1 MLSANNMG
9 GIVMKKLFVVI
20 IAIGSG
26 LLYSCS
32 KEDSVASEPE
42 TPQAKV
48 VFKATTE
55 PATKTALQ
63 QDGENYKIVWLNGDR
78 ITIVDGAVTPNVGVY
93 STTLSEPTTQADFTI
108 VSGDEAT
115 TPNYKAYYP
124 ATVYNNGTP
133 ALPATQNYVADNISG
148 YPMYSESTT
157 QNFSFKNLCGIIRLN
172 ISTTQSGK
180 KVRKIILS
188 ATQGM
193 SGEISNASTLKS
205 DNYLATVSG
214 TAGVTLDCGTS
225 GVDIGSTAVPFHIAV
240 PANTYTSLSI
250 TVITTDGSFQTRTA
264 NQGIKVDRSSITGIT
279 LGFNNLTVATDLS
292 AKETANTYIVSQ
304 AGKFK
309 FKGTVKGNGG
319 LDPMTGAKATTINP
333 ASIAGVKVLWE
344 LNSQGRA
351 IKHNGGCYEIF
362 YSDGYVYFS
371 TPNTWVTGVVCVAI
385 YDASGNILW
394 SWNIWSTSPVGS
406 MTYNNNT
413 FMDRNLLAVD
423 LNSNRGFLYPWGRK
437 DAFSA
442 ARPGNYSSFAFVPTL
457 STAFNTESGIH
468 TMEYTIAHPTT
479 MIDNGDPN
487 SWMSQE
493 EYDKLPWR
501 DDVKTIYDPCP
512 AGWRVPTALQQNGMG
527 DLPGTGFSN
536 SIDGFGNPDSGYY
549 SSSTATTYP
558 KAYAYRQ
565 NGEQNQWG
573 TNPAFAIRPV
583 EDELTVMDL
592 ADYTDLSATATANS
606 YIVSAAGDYKF
617 RATVRGNGVADLAG
631 ISKNISADDIM
642 GAELLWATFG
652 TATAPAA
659 NELIRKVG
667 FEDGYVYFSTG
678 STGFQEGNA
687 VIAIKDINSKI
698 LWSWHIW
705 FTDDDLA
712 GTAQTYP
719 GGAVFMDRNLGA
731 LDNAVSPA
739 NYGLLYQWGRKDP
752 FLNSSMTASGDFS
765 NSTAC
770 RPAVKGTTHSMEDTG
785 NSPFTMAQV
794 VEKPNSFLYQN
805 PAYGG
810 KWASDIPSGGGLWAE
825 NKTIFD
831 PCPAGWKVPSGGY
844 WDTEFRKKMYSL
856 DYSDPLV
863 IQTSTSTATFP
874 NTGLRSTQAIGRSS
888 SSGPYE
894 YLIRYAGEV
903 VKPNGYH
910 YRLWASDGAL
920 LKDQTFYNFETQDF
934 ISLADIFEGKPKYDL
949 YFSSQYPNTIVSVIL
964 AASGCSVRCVREESQ
979 IVPVTSIS
987 LPSTATITQYGG
999 TKLNVTTNPA
1009 QCSYYELNWTS
1020 SDSKIAAVNEM
1031 GYVAG
1036 IYPGECT
1043 ITATIPGVGSAS
1055 CTVTVTASTSTTM
1068 EAVDLDL
1075 PSGTKWSN
1083 MNYGASSPSQRGSWC
1098 KYYNNSLPTGWTVPT
1113 KDQCQELID
1122 NCIWVPVSSD
1132 KSGTSIVGFVVFS
1145 TVNSNTVFFPST
1157 GWWVEGYIKDQEK
1170 GYYWTI
1176 DMYNNSSPYYL
1187 FLVPNGINPPTY
1199 SQPVKSVS
1207 IASNSSDNFNFNWN
1221 GKAPIRLVQ

>member
-1 MLSANNMG
+1 MKRLITLAAIAAIALASCTEKPEFQVTPAGQENM
-9 GIVMKKLFVVI
+9 
-20 IAIGSG
+20 A
-26 LLYSCS
+26 
-32 KEDSVASEPE
+32 SVSS
-42 TPQAKV
+42 T
-48 VFKATTE
+48 VFSATTE
-55 PATKTALQ
+55 
-63 QDGENYKIVWLNGDR
+63 
-78 ITIVDGAVTPNVGVY
+78 GAVTK
-93 STTLSEPTTQADFTI
+93 TTLSGDDDNGYVVNWQENDRIVVVDGDDHFGIYSTQSSTTQGDFSY
-108 VSGDEAT
+108 VEGSGSEAT

-124 ATVYNNGTP
+124 VALYNEGTP
-133 ALPATQNYVADNISG
+133 ALPATQTYVAGNIGQSPMYAESSNSNLAFKNIS
-148 YPMYSESTT
+148 
-157 QNFSFKNLCGIIRLN
+157 GIIRLN

-180 KVRKIILS
+180 KVRKIIV
-188 ATQGM
+188 AAAEGM
-193 SGEISNASTLKS
+193 SGTISNLATLVS
-205 DNYLATVSG
+205 DNYVATVSG
-214 TAGVTLDCGTS
+214 TEGVTLDCGAT
-225 GVDIGSTAVPFHIAV
+225 GIDIGSTAVPFHISV
-240 PANTYTSLSI
+240 PAKTYTSLSV
-250 TVITTDGSFQTRTA
+250 TVITTDGSLQTRTA
-264 NQGIKVDRSSITGIT
+264 NKGITVERSSISGIT
-279 LGFNNLTVATDLS
+279 LSFNDLTAATDLS
-292 AKETANTYIVSQ
+292 QKESANTYIVST
-304 AGKFK
+304 AGKYK

-333 ASIAGVKVLWE
+333 ASIAGVKVIWE
-344 LNSQGRA
+344 LREQGRA
-351 IKHNGGCYEIF
+351 IKHNGGCYEVF

-371 TPNTWVTGVVCVAI
+371 TPNTWVSGVLCAAI
-385 YDASGNILW
+385 YDASGTILW

-442 ARPGNYSSFAFVPTL
+442 ARPSQYSSFTFVPTL
-457 STAFNTESGIH
+457 STAFNTENGIH
-468 TMEYTIAHPTT
+468 TMEFTIAHPST
-479 MIDNGDPN
+479 MIDNGDAN

-493 EYDKLPWR
+493 EYNKLPWR

-512 AGWRVPTALQQNGMG
+512 AGWRVPTSAQQNGMSG
-527 DLPGTGFSN
+527 LPGTGFSN

-549 SSSTATTYP
+549 RSSTATTYP
-558 KAYAYRQ
+558 KAYAYRA

-583 EDELTVMDL
+583 EDELTVMNL

-631 ISKNISADDIM
+631 ISKNISVDDIM
-642 GAELLWATFG
+642 GSELLWATFG
-652 TATAPAA
+652 TTTAPAS

-667 FEDGYVYFSTG
+667 YENGYVYFSTG
-678 STGFQEGNA
+678 SSGFQEGNA
-687 VIAIKDINSKI
+687 VVAIKDINGTI

-752 FLNSSMTASGDFS
+752 FLNSSRTESGDFS
-765 NSTAC
+765 TSTAW
-770 RPAVKGTTHSMEDTG
+770 RPAIKGTTHSMEDKEQ
-785 NSPFTMAQV
+785 SPFTMAQV
-794 VEKPNSFLYQN
+794 VEKPNSFLFQN
-805 PAYGG
+805 SAYGG

-831 PCPAGWKVPSGGY
+831 PCPPGWKVPSSGH
-844 WDTEFRKKMYSL
+844 WDTEFRKKLFSL

-874 NTGLRSTQAIGRSS
+874 NTGLRSTQVIGRVYNANT
-888 SSGPYE
+888 YE

-910 YRLWASDGAL
+910 YRIWASDGAL
-920 LKDQTFYNFETQDF
+920 LKDQTYSSLETNGF
-934 ISLADIFEGKPKYDL
+934 ISLADIFAGEPKYDL
-949 YFSSQYPNTIVSVIL
+949 YYNSQYTNPIVSVIL

-987 LPSTATITQYGG
+987 LPSSATVTQYGG
-999 TKLNVTTNPA
+999 TKLNVTTIPA

-1020 SDSKIAAVNEM
+1020 SDSEIADVNEM

-1036 IYPGECT
+1036 ISPGECT

-1068 EAVDLDL
+1068 EAVDLGL
-1075 PSGTKWSN
+1075 PSGTKWAN
-1083 MNYGASSPSQRGSWC
+1083 MNYGASSPSQTGSWYN
-1098 KYYNNSLPTGWTVPT
+1098 YYNNISLPSGWTVPT
-1113 KDQCQELID
+1113 KNQCQELID
-1122 NCIWVPVSSD
+1122 KCIWVPVSS
-1132 KSGTSIVGFVVFS
+1132 GFVVFS
-1145 TVNSNTVFFPST
+1145 TVNGNTVFLPKT
-1157 GWWVEGYIKDQEK
+1157 GYKNSSNQLKDQSI
-1170 GYYWTI
+1170 GYYWTS
-1176 DMYNNSSPYYL
+1176 DLYNNQSPYYL
-1187 FLVPNGINPPTY
+1187 YVAPTGINSTY
-1199 SQPVKSVS
+1199 STPAKYVS
-1207 IASNSSDNFNFNWN
+1207 IASSTDNYYDNTFNYNS
-1221 GKAPIRLVQ
+1221 KAQVRPVQ